1 MRIYLGTLV
10 SCFSQLCLIPQAPVV
25 ASAVLVSA
33 GHVLQWNAEIVKR
46 WSNEIQEAVQS
57 KVGMVQVGSD
67 RKPLSSSQPGAKS
80 SLDSRCVLWQKPH
93 QNSADHSYGLQCNSQ
108 CSLSCFSSI

>member
-1 MRIYLGTLV
+1 M
-10 SCFSQLCLIPQAPVV
+10 V

-57 KVGMVQVGSD
+57 KNGMVQVTASLCVSLHLISAGS
-67 RKPLSSSQPGAKS
+67 LAAQA
-80 SLDSRCVLWQKPH
+80 SLRRDVTCIARQSAIALRCHLRTIH
-93 QNSADHSYGLQCNSQ
+93 CALAT
-108 CSLSCFSSI
+108 

>member
-1 MRIYLGTLV
+1 M
-10 SCFSQLCLIPQAPVV
+10 V

-57 KVGMVQVGSD
+57 KVGMVQVG
-67 RKPLSSSQPGAKS
+67 LTV
-80 SLDSRCVLWQKPH
+80 C
-93 QNSADHSYGLQCNSQ
+93 
-108 CSLSCFSSI
+108 

>member
-1 MRIYLGTLV
+1 M
-10 SCFSQLCLIPQAPVV
+10 V

-57 KVGMVQVGSD
+57 KVGMVQVGSAWTSMSP
-67 RKPLSSSQPGAKS
+67 KIASGSKLGAKCIFEPKTSAESEAAPELSRLFVDPAQFRNAASPTSQPFDA
-80 SLDSRCVLWQKPH
+80 
-93 QNSADHSYGLQCNSQ
+93 
-108 CSLSCFSSI
+108 

>member
-1 MRIYLGTLV
+1 MAGRTRVAVDDLSRNQEADACDGLT
-10 SCFSQLCLIPQAPVV
+10 QAPVV

-57 KVGMVQVGSD
+57 KNGMVQV
-67 RKPLSSSQPGAKS
+67 RQEM
-80 SLDSRCVLWQKPH
+80 
-93 QNSADHSYGLQCNSQ
+93 CNH
-108 CSLSCFSSI
+108 

>member
-1 MRIYLGTLV
+1 
-10 SCFSQLCLIPQAPVV
+10 VV

-57 KVGMVQVGSD
+57 KNGMVQVSHETWACQELSVAVSSRVPGSAAGTMSCRPAAGTD
-67 RKPLSSSQPGAKS
+67 QLDQACGARAPIVQRGS
-80 SLDSRCVLWQKPH
+80 
-93 QNSADHSYGLQCNSQ
+93 
-108 CSLSCFSSI
+108 